1 MNYLDDII
9 PSRFSNQ
16 NLLNTIKSNILFVDK
31 YIDLVEEKFTDK
43 EEKTIAYK
51 QLGSIVYSCI
61 EATLKITLVEINNRC
76 NNRKCKNSECK
87 YRVYKNN
94 DDISLGST
102 MNVFLYLLST
112 RLIGFSTNDI
122 DKIKR
127 LGDLRNYIHISKKI
141 NDDIEEVVLDKKY
154 VYSLLD
160 YYYEIVYQIDLADY
174 YFGDDASCLK
184 VIDDNGIAFTK
195 KQIHND
201 ITLYYLL
208 KLYPILHKMFRD
220 EKLSDEDTRTI
231 KAINDKRLVDYQKI
245 ADFISKEV
253 SYYRR
258 RFESNEDFRTFL
270 NTFKDSLFI
279 YVKNKTLITLLNEAF
294 LKYKYN

>member
-9 PSRFSNQ
+9 PLRFSNQ
-16 NLLNTIKSNILFVDK
+16 NLLKTIKSNILFVDK

-43 EEKTIAYK
+43 EEKTIVYK

-61 EATLKITLVEINNRC
+61 EVTLKILLVEINNRC
-76 NNRKCKNSECK
+76 NNRNCKNNKCK
-87 YRVYKNN
+87 YRMYKNN
-94 DDISLGST
+94 DAISLEST

-112 RLIGFSTNDI
+112 RLIGFSANDI
-122 DKIKR
+122 DQIKR

-154 VYSLLD
+154 VYSLFD
-160 YYYEIVYQIDLADY
+160 YYYEIVYQINLADY
-174 YFGDDASCLK
+174 YFGDDTSCLK
-184 VIDDNGIAFTK
+184 VIDDNGIALTE

-201 ITLYYLL
+201 ATLYYLL
-208 KLYPILHKMFRD
+208 KLYPIIHKMFRD
-220 EKLSDEDTRTI
+220 EKLSHEDTRTI

-245 ADFISKEV
+245 ADFISEEV
-253 SYYRR
+253 SYYSR

-270 NTFKDSLFI
+270 NTFRDLFFKYI
-279 YVKNKTLITLLNEAF
+279 KNRALIKLLNGAF
-294 LKYKYN
+294 